1 MGIAAAIT
9 AGAAV
14 IGTGA
19 SIIQGGKAARA
30 QKEAADQQVAL
41 QREQYNQTRTD
52 NEPWRRTGASALSS
66 LARAYGVDAGPAPTT
81 AAPLQFRWGA
91 NGIEMVPQTAAP
103 APASTDRYGGFYAS
117 PGYQFRLD
125 EGMKAIERR
134 ASANGQRF
142 AGSTVK
148 ALGEYIGN
156 DASQEFGRYT
166 SGLAGLAGV
175 GQAANG
181 QNQQAGQSYANN
193 AGNAIQN
200 AGNARASAYQNTG
213 NAITGG
219 VQNIASAYLYGKGYG
234 GNNYAGGYSTPYNP
248 VTMGA

>member
-1 MGIAAAIT
+1 MGIAAAI

-14 IGTGA
+14 IGGVSTVISGN
-19 SIIQGGKAARA
+19 KAAN
-30 QKEAADQQVAL
+30 AAKQASDQTVAL
-41 QREQYNQTRTD
+41 QKAQFDQTRAD
-52 NEPWRRTGASALSS
+52 NEPWRRTGAAALSS

-148 ALGEYIGN
+148 SLGEYIGN
-156 DASQEFGRYT
+156 TASDEFGKYT
-166 SGLAGLAGV
+166 GGLAGIAGV
-175 GQAANG
+175 GQAANA